1 MHMSK
6 HAHTTHTLIKNGNM
20 LYQTSKFVLQQL
32 KQYILNSGMDK
43 PKEENRSETRGSTDH
58 NMIVGPQVV
67 KLEYIK

>member
-32 KQYILNSGMDK
+32 KQCILTQGWTDK
-43 PKEENRSETRGSTDH
+43 PKEENRDLKQEDQLTAT
-58 NMIVGPQVV
+58 
-67 KLEYIK
+67 